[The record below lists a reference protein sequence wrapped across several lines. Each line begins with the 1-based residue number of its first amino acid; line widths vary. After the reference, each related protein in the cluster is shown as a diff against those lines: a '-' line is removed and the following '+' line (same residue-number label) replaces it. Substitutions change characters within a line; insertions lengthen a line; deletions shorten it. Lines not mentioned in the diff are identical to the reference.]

1 MLGGLRARLPAPAL
15 FLGCVLPDLIDKPLF
30 YGLLYARGHVEGLIT
45 GTRTFGHTGLFL
57 LALCGAAAVGGSRAA
72 EKKII
77 FFSPLWAVAAG
88 VATHL
93 ALDIGGQLVGGAQPD
108 TSIWPAIFFPTL
120 GVRFPVA
127 HFGSLLEQL
136 QMTAQSE
143 YVVGGEL
150 IGAAILLH
158 AWLRKRQS
166 V

>member
-1 MLGGLRARLPAPAL
+1 MLGRLRTRLPAVPL
-15 FLGCVLPDLIDKPLF
+15 FLGCVLPDLVDKPLF
-30 YGLLYARGHVEGLIT
+30 YGLLHARGHVEGLIT

-57 LALCGAAAVGGSRAA
+57 LALCAAAGGARAA

-93 ALDIGGQLVGGAQPD
+93 ALDIGGELFGGAPD
-108 TSIWPAIFFPTL
+108 TSIWPAIFFPAL

-136 QMTAQSE
+136 QNAAQSG

-150 IGAAILLH
+150 IGAAILIH

>member
-1 MLGGLRARLPAPAL
+1 MLGRLRARFPALPL

-57 LALCGAAAVGGSRAA
+57 LALCVAAGGSRAA

-93 ALDIGGQLVGGAQPD
+93 ALDIGGELFGGAQAD
-108 TSIWPAIFFPTL
+108 TSIWPAIFFPAL

-127 HFGSLLEQL
+127 HFGTLLEHL
-136 QMTAQSE
+136 QITAQSG